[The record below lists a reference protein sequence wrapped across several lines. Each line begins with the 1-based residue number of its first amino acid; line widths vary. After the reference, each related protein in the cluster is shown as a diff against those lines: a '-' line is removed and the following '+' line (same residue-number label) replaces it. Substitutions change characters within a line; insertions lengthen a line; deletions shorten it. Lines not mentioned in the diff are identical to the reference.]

1 MLQSLPVLHTWLLA
15 WVDIATDDA
24 LLEAHATS
32 IPVLAWPAGNAQLRW
47 PFAGGDVLRMVGLPG
62 GPDDPSP

>member
-1 MLQSLPVLHTWLLA
+1 
-15 WVDIATDDA
+15 VDIATDDA

-32 IPVLAWPAGNAQLRW
+32 IPVLAWPAGNVQLRW

-62 GPDDPSP
+62 GQDDPSP